1 MRWHAVGL
9 VCALVVATSVTS
21 TGCARYAAC
30 GDEGDRPAGLT
41 RQDMVGTYKADPFGT
56 ITLRADG
63 TFQAGDWPEFNYPHS
78 PKHTGGGSG
87 TWKLEPESKTSGS
100 TDDGLG
106 LTFTD
111 GKQVWNHD
119 FDHWTN
125 GFGFGVTGSREKP
138 RMYRFTTDPDICELH
153 TLRRM

>member
-1 MRWHAVGL
+1 MRWRAVGL

-21 TGCARYAAC
+21 TGCARYFAC

-41 RQDMVGTYKADPFGT
+41 RQDMPGTYKADPFGT

-63 TFQAGDWPEFNYPHS
+63 TFSASDWPEFNYPNK

-87 TWKLEPESKTSGS
+87 TWELKPESKVSGII
-100 TDDGLG
+100 DNGLG

-111 GKQVWNHD
+111 GKQVQDHQ
-119 FDHWTN
+119 FDHQSSEFW
-125 GFGFGVTGSREKP
+125 FGVTGSREKP
-138 RMYRFTTDPDICELH
+138 RIYRFTTDPDICELH
-153 TLRRM
+153 TLRHT